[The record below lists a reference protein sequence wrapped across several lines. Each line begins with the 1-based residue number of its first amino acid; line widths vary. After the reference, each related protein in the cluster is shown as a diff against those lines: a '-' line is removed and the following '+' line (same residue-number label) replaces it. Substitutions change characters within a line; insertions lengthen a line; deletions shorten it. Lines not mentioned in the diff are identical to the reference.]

1 MATLARAVN
10 PVTFVLMVSYSN
22 DHFRS
27 SFISPMPALITTR
40 SIPPIFS
47 MKLAS
52 IPIAVSASAA
62 SIS

>member
-1 MATLARAVN
+1 
-10 PVTFVLMVSYSN
+10 
-22 DHFRS
+22 
-27 SFISPMPALITTR
+27 MPALITTR